1 MAILFF
7 EKENANVPANVSNF
21 CKRFHRMK
29 VKCKIR
35 VIRVIRA

>member
-21 CKRFHRMK
+21 CKRLK
-29 VKCKIR
+29 VSHNIVR
-35 VIRVIRA
+35 NIFR